1 MIVTVVIVTVMIVTV
16 MIVLVIVQMV
26 SNDAHFFRQSFFHH
40 SGLSLA
46 PRDAAHVRRI
56 HSQALRH
63 AIVDA
68 PKKRDGRDRI
78 CVTIHF
84 VTIHDEPFRK
94 KRGRAAR

>member
-1 MIVTVVIVTVMIVTV
+1 MIVTVVVVTV

-46 PRDAAHVRRI
+46 AGDATYVRRI
-56 HSQALRH
+56 HSQTLRH
-63 AIVDA
+63 AIIDA

-78 CVTIHF
+78 RGTIHF
-84 VTIHDEPFRK
+84 VTIHDEPSRK
-94 KRGRAAR
+94 KRERSAS